1 MKKALVIVLLVTLFA
16 LFATSAAALTVG
28 SATIGNS
35 KQERVGNVTSTF
47 TVTNNG
53 TTGITGVTV
62 SAPNVDLKYG
72 IVFTPQT
79 FNLTAG
85 EVKTISVKGNIPLN
99 HPAVEPDSSKSD
111 YLEEKAF
118 KIGDMVVNDGSTTT
132 TASLNMQAA
141 NHIRIK
147 SSTFYCGEKST
158 KLSDNA
164 KVSDLKP
171 DTSNCYL
178 LVTVENT
185 FRKNDVGEQ
194 HIGNVEFGTV
204 NLEIEVDSEDFSV
217 FETSTIDSLPADEY
231 DDAETEDLS
240 FDIDED
246 VKDKTYQMDLRVFGN
261 DDNENGG
268 AFHGLIWHVKLDV
281 VRETYDIQIKDA
293 RMSPAKLDCR
303 GGTLKLDANI
313 LNLGKRNDDEVTV
326 EVDIPDLSINVKKTG
341 IDLDADDSTGVTFAI
356 KIPEDV
362 AEGLYPV
369 SMNTYF
375 KGTALSNSKVFELA
389 IEKCAVT
396 EPVEDETPVVTPT
409 TPATPTTPSNAV
421 PAAPRARV
429 STEEFKESN
438 TYLWLLGGIA
448 LVLAAAIIVVVIV
461 FFAKKK

>member
-35 KQERVGNVTSTF
+35 KQERVANVTTTF

-53 TTGITGVTV
+53 TTSLTGVTA
-62 SAPNVDLKYG
+62 SAPSIDAKYG
-72 IVFTPQT
+72 IVFTPST

-99 HPAVEPDSSKSD
+99 HPAVESDSSKSD

-118 KIGDMVVNDGSTTT
+118 KIGDIVVNDGSTNTM
-132 TASLNMQAA
+132 ADLNMQAA
-141 NHIRIK
+141 NHLRIK

-185 FRKNDVGEQ
+185 FRENDVGEQ

-204 NLEIEVDSEDFSV
+204 NLEIEVDSEDFSI
-217 FETSTIDSLPADEY
+217 FETSTVDSLPADEY
-231 DDAETEDLS
+231 DDADTEDLS
-240 FDIDED
+240 FDIDEE
-246 VKDKTYQMDLRVFGN
+246 VKDKTYEMDLRVFGN

-268 AFHGLIWHVKLDV
+268 AFQGLIWHVKLDV
-281 VRETYDIQIKDA
+281 IRETYDIQIKDA
-293 RMSPAKLDCR
+293 RMSPAKLDCK
-303 GGTLKLDANI
+303 GGIIKLDANVI
-313 LNLGKRNDDEVTV
+313 NLGKRNDDEVTV
-326 EVDIPDLSINVKKTG
+326 EIDIPDLGITTKKTG
-341 IDLDADDSTGVTFAI
+341 IDLDADDSMGVSFAV
-356 KIPEDV
+356 KIPENV

-369 SMNTYF
+369 NMNTYF
-375 KGTALSNSKVFELA
+375 KGTALSNTKSFELA
-389 IEKCAVT
+389 VEKCPFT
-396 EPVEDETPVVTPT
+396 EEPEANETTVVTPT
-409 TPATPTTPSNAV
+409 TPTTPSDAV

-438 TYLWLLGGIA
+438 AYLWLLGA
-448 LVLAAAIIVVVIV
+448 LAAVLIAAIIVVVIV
-461 FFAKKK
+461 FFVKKK